1 MLTHK
6 SETLKIGSLENIKT
20 KGQLTLSK
28 PFDISVPQILHLQN
42 EEVAKPDGL
51 SLTFNSDIIL
61 FYMQEKNHPLF
72 LNQQIY

>member
-1 MLTHK
+1 M
-6 SETLKIGSLENIKT
+6 
-20 KGQLTLSK
+20 TLSK

-61 FYMQEKNHPLF
+61 FYMQEKNHPLL